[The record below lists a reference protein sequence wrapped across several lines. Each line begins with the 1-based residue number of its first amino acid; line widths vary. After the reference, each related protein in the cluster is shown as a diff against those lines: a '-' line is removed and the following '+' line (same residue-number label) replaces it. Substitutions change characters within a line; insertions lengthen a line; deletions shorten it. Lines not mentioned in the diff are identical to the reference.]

1 MPTYSFRNVET
12 NEVFDKW
19 MSISERETYLKQNE
33 GKIEPVLTAPGI
45 SYDNDN
51 LSGKQPDE
59 GFKDVLRNIK
69 QRAIGGKYL
78 QSKYIWCIIL
88 VSNKGANNIMT
99 IDELIA
105 ELNKIKKLHGNID
118 VEYTYNDEGYVLDG
132 SEFISDVDVE
142 TRRVCIHEYNP
153 VTGAHID
160 GAEHWEDVKY
170 VVIR

>member
-78 QSKYIWCIIL
+78 QKCFTSRIIYAIINKSK
-88 VSNKGANNIMT
+88 
-99 IDELIA
+99 
-105 ELNKIKKLHGNID
+105 
-118 VEYTYNDEGYVLDG
+118 
-132 SEFISDVDVE
+132 
-142 TRRVCIHEYNP
+142 
-153 VTGAHID
+153 
-160 GAEHWEDVKY
+160 
-170 VVIR
+170 